1 MSFQLLSDNI
11 GTDANHKKDVK
22 HLENNGTTPANNTTT
37 EKEDGEKKLSSSE
50 IDRNDLLL
58 KSMDDPLRF
67 WSTWSDRRHKCLE
80 DQSKNGTQR
89 GCNCFE
95 GLGSVM

>member
-1 MSFQLLSDNI
+1 MPSQLLSDGNS
-11 GTDANHKKDVK
+11 TNANHKKEQ
-22 HLENNGTTPANNTTT
+22 LENPNKNNTTPAST
-37 EKEDGEKKLSSSE
+37 EKKIDDKKSKSD
-50 IDRNDLLL
+50 IDTNELLIQ
-58 KSMDDPLRF
+58 SMDDPMRF

-80 DQSKNGTQR
+80 SQSKNGTQR

>member
-1 MSFQLLSDNI
+1 MPSQLLSDGSSTN
-11 GTDANHKKDVK
+11 ANHKKE
-22 HLENNGTTPANNTTT
+22 HLENNNNNNSTTPAST
-37 EKEDGEKKLSSSE
+37 EKANDKKKSSSSE
-50 IDRNDLLL
+50 IDTNELLIQ
-58 KSMDDPLRF
+58 SMDDPMRF

-80 DQSKNGTQR
+80 SQSKNGTQR